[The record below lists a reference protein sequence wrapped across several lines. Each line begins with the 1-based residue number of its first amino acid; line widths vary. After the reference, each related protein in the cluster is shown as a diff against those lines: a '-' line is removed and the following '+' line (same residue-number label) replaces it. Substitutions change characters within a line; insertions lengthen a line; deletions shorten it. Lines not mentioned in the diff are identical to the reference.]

1 MDPLTPLTLIY
12 DSVTLPI
19 MCKCMYRKSSRKI
32 ARVNT
37 ALNDLQIN
45 LTCSAAKTDKIIS
58 YSKLSKAAYS
68 KQQQPIQSSLLAQV
82 KRIKWTFLT
91 KV

>member
-1 MDPLTPLTLIY
+1 MHVQEI
-12 DSVTLPI
+12 VKKNR
-19 MCKCMYRKSSRKI
+19 MC
-32 ARVNT
+32 NT
-37 ALNDLQIN
+37 ALNDLRIVKKNHPCKQDFKG
-45 LTCSAAKTDKIIS
+45 LAETCSAANTDKIIS
-58 YSKLSKAAYS
+58 YSKFAKAAYS